1 MQILQNFI
9 VFEGI
14 DGSGKSTQLK
24 LLQEKLH
31 DAWFTAEPTNVK
43 IGAFLRNILR
53 GEIEAHP
60 TTVVHLFAADR
71 AEHVY
76 GKDGIVERCK
86 NGEIVICD
94 RYLFSN
100 LAYQG
105 VTCGLD
111 LPLKLNSDFPLPKI
125 VVYFDIAPE
134 KSLERVQGRGES
146 EIYEKLDFLQSTYDM
161 YNQVFDIYKDSGVKI
176 VRIDATKSARVIA
189 EEVFDI
195 IRNA

>member
-1 MQILQNFI
+1 MQILENFI

-24 LLQEKLH
+24 LLQKKLQ

-43 IGAFLRNILR
+43 IGAFLRSILR
-53 GEIEAHP
+53 GEIDAHP

-76 GKDGIVERCK
+76 GKDGIVERSE
-86 NGEIVICD
+86 NGEIVVCD

-111 LPLKLNSDFPLPKI
+111 LPLKLNSDFPLPQI
-125 VVYFDIAPE
+125 VFYFDIQPE
-134 KSLERVQGRGES
+134 KSLARVQGRGES

-161 YNQVFDIYKDSGVKI
+161 YNKVFDLYKDSGVKI
-176 VRIDATKSARVIA
+176 VRIDATKSAEEIA
-189 EEVFDI
+189 EEVFQL